1 MDIIDLYF
9 KKAGPKIDNGLIKY
23 FGLENRGEELE
34 YRLSDSLGIEGIDD
48 IMKKFTSKVIEYPC
62 GGYQLRFKITNWDVS
77 KDEINSKIYYSV
89 SNIDTKIDPKST
101 ITLFYNNNV
110 YRLGD
115 LFNYTSIDEL
125 NFNYNTED
133 NPITEDDINQ
143 IGYEIQDCII
153 DWLNDNVYPVTGV
166 NFEDVYPSNASP
178 IDLRENIDRIKNL
191 MKINEDDMVFVDEI
205 KPKHKRAI
213 EDVKNTIFS
222 NYDYS
227 KFKELEY
234 PDNDSEELV
243 DELKTLADID
253 IDEKFVEE
261 KDDIV
266 KSFKKLLKQHDI
278 KLKEK
283 KVDKFLDETGTVI
296 LDLKYHFNRPRPFQ
310 LNKVHNV
317 KMKNKMMDSMKSPS
331 FPSGHATQAR
341 VVGRI
346 LSSMLP
352 ELEDEIMNLADK
364 VSFSRNMAKAHF
376 PSDTEAG
383 KKLGDDMYEYLTKEK
398 KIGDLDFL
406 S

>member
-1 MDIIDLYF
+1 
-9 KKAGPKIDNGLIKY
+9 
-23 FGLENRGEELE
+23 
-34 YRLSDSLGIEGIDD
+34 
-48 IMKKFTSKVIEYPC
+48 
-62 GGYQLRFKITNWDVS
+62 
-77 KDEINSKIYYSV
+77 
-89 SNIDTKIDPKST
+89 
-101 ITLFYNNNV
+101 
-110 YRLGD
+110 
-115 LFNYTSIDEL
+115 
-125 NFNYNTED
+125 
-133 NPITEDDINQ
+133 
-143 IGYEIQDCII
+143 
-153 DWLNDNVYPVTGV
+153 
-166 NFEDVYPSNASP
+166 
-178 IDLRENIDRIKNL
+178 

-222 NYDYS
+222 NYNYS

-234 PDNDSEELV
+234 PDNESEELV

-253 IDEKFVEE
+253 VDEKFVEE

-278 KLKEK
+278 KLNEK
-283 KVDKFLDETGTVI
+283 KVGKFLDETGTVI

-341 VVGRI
+341 VMGRI

-352 ELEDEIMNLADK
+352 KLEDEIMNLADD

-398 KIGDLDFL
+398 KIGNLDFL

>member
-9 KKAGPKIDNGLIKY
+9 KKAGPKIDNGIIKY
-23 FGLENRGEELE
+23 FGLEGRREELE
-34 YRLSDSLGIEGIDD
+34 YRLADSLGIEGIDN
-48 IMKKFTSKVIEYPC
+48 IMKIFTSKVIEYSC
-62 GGYQLRFKITNWDVS
+62 GEYQLRFKIVNWDVS
-77 KDEINSKIYYSV
+77 KDEMNSKIYYSV

-101 ITLFYNNNV
+101 LYYDDTTYKIA
-110 YRLGD
+110 D
-115 LFNYTSIDEL
+115 LFNYSNIDEL

-133 NPITEDDINQ
+133 NPITEDDIEQ
-143 IGYEIQDCII
+143 IGYKIQDCIL
-153 DWLNDNVYPVTGV
+153 DWLDDNVYPLTGV
-166 NFEDVYPSNASP
+166 NFEDVYPSNARP
-178 IDLRENIDRIKNL
+178 FDLYENIDRIKNL

-222 NYDYS
+222 NYNYS

-234 PDNDSEELV
+234 PDNESEELV

-253 IDEKFVEE
+253 VDEKFVEE

-278 KLKEK
+278 KLNEK
-283 KVDKFLDETGTVI
+283 KVGKFLDETGTVI

-317 KMKNKMMDSMKSPS
+317 KVKNKMMDSMKSPS

-341 VVGRI
+341 VMGRI

-352 ELEDEIMNLADK
+352 KLEDEIMNLADD

-376 PSDTEAG
+376 PSDTKAG

>member
-1 MDIIDLYF
+1 M
-9 KKAGPKIDNGLIKY
+9 
-23 FGLENRGEELE
+23 
-34 YRLSDSLGIEGIDD
+34 
-48 IMKKFTSKVIEYPC
+48 
-62 GGYQLRFKITNWDVS
+62 
-77 KDEINSKIYYSV
+77 NSKIYYSV

-101 ITLFYNNNV
+101 LYYNDTT
-110 YRLGD
+110 YKIAD
-115 LFNYTSIDEL
+115 LFNYLNIDEL

-133 NPITEDDINQ
+133 NPITEDDIEQ
-143 IGYEIQDCII
+143 IGYKIQDCIL
-153 DWLNDNVYPVTGV
+153 DWLDDNVYPLTGV
-166 NFEDVYPSNASP
+166 NFEDVYPSNARP
-178 IDLRENIDRIKNL
+178 FDLYENIDRIKNL

-222 NYDYS
+222 NYNYS

-234 PDNDSEELV
+234 PDNESEELV

-278 KLKEK
+278 KLNEK
-283 KVDKFLDETGTVI
+283 KVGKFLDETGTVI

-341 VVGRI
+341 VMGRI

-352 ELEDEIMNLADK
+352 KLEDEIMNLADD

-376 PSDTEAG
+376 PSDTKAG